1 MPVLRPTQLVVAAL
15 MRAMPRIV
23 VTALLAK
30 LQAVL
35 LEDAA
40 GGRIIPAVF
49 GLDTVHP

>member
-1 MPVLRPTQLVVAAL
+1 MTYDESERAA
-15 MRAMPRIV
+15 RCRV